1 MTDLL
6 YSNCCYSE
14 AGEYEDAG
22 ICPECKEHCE
32 WVDENGDEYEQEQ
45 RDTARTL
52 GEGE

>member
-1 MTDLL
+1 MSDLL

-32 WVDENGDEYEQEQ
+32 WVDENGGSEDE
-45 RDTARTL
+45 
-52 GEGE
+52 